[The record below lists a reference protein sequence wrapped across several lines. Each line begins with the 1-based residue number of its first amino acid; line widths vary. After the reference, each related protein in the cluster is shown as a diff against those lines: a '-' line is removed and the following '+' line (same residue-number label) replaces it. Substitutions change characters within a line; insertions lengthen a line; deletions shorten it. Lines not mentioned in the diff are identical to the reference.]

1 MEFIFWGNSINN
13 IYKEGVIMI
22 VPRHIK
28 ELVSRI
34 VVEYDKAA
42 EAGTVFF
49 SSIKDGEREYHGV
62 DATRFLLSEVK
73 SFKALLDRLEDPYF
87 DGDEKEIAKKI
98 FMGVDSYLEV
108 LGAPEIYN
116 VICTIK
122 CQNQLS
128 NALRRNIKKNTA
140 YKKDAERI
148 MHAIDEAKTSC
159 FTHTDEGYRQKKFVL
174 VQEEAIFNSI
184 VAKPGV
190 SELTKEATEPFVGI
204 KVAFEPISEREQYK
218 EKSLL
223 RKYKHLLMNVPE
235 NESFDL
241 HFKIMNFWFGIG
253 KKAIYH
259 VYIPKA

>member
-1 MEFIFWGNSINN
+1 
-13 IYKEGVIMI
+13 MI

-28 ELVSRI
+28 ELVGRI

-73 SFKALLDRLEDPYF
+73 SFKALLDRSEDPYF

-122 CQNQLS
+122 CQN
-128 NALRRNIKKNTA
+128 
-140 YKKDAERI
+140 
-148 MHAIDEAKTSC
+148 
-159 FTHTDEGYRQKKFVL
+159 
-174 VQEEAIFNSI
+174 
-184 VAKPGV
+184 
-190 SELTKEATEPFVGI
+190 
-204 KVAFEPISEREQYK
+204 
-218 EKSLL
+218 
-223 RKYKHLLMNVPE
+223 
-235 NESFDL
+235 
-241 HFKIMNFWFGIG
+241 
-253 KKAIYH
+253 
-259 VYIPKA
+259 